1 MSQEEEGRREIQ
13 TDRDKD
19 RETLCIENS
28 YKTISKRSLLLSHN
42 IKMPTV
48 GKKSWKFIH
57 REVIHGKKSQ
67 LELELTASTLL
78 VRF

>member
-1 MSQEEEGRREIQ
+1 
-13 TDRDKD
+13 
-19 RETLCIENS
+19 
-28 YKTISKRSLLLSHN
+28 
-42 IKMPTV
+42 MPTV

-57 REVIHGKKSQ
+57 REVIHGEKSQ